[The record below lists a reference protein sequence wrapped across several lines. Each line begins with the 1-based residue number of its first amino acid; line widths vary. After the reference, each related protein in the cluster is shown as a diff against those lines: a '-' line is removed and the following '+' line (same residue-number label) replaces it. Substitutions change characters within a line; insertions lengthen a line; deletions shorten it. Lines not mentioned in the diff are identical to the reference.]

1 VTPVLQVALDFYN
14 TSRAMVVAEE
24 AAAGGAQWLEAGT
37 PLIKSEGLEVVR
49 QLRARFPGHTIIA
62 DMKTMDAGRAEVELA
77 SKAGADVVGVL
88 GAASDSTIQESVDG
102 AANYGCK
109 IVVDLIG
116 VADPVGRAREAEAM
130 GADYVSIHVAID
142 DQMRGVSPFEAL
154 REVAAAVDIPV
165 AVAGGI
171 HSENAAQAVKA
182 GASIVIV
189 GGSITK
195 APDAKA
201 ATEGILTAMRTGAV
215 VQTEHFKRATASDLL
230 NTLMAVS
237 TANLA
242 DAQHRSGEL
251 PHISPVVAGV
261 KMAGPAVT
269 VRTYHGDWAKPVE
282 AIDMAQPGEVIV
294 VEAGGLP
301 HVVWGELATH
311 SAAVRKLGGVVIDGG
326 IRDVAEI
333 RRIEFPAF
341 AKHIAPTA
349 WEPKGLGEI
358 NVPIKIGGTRIN
370 PGDWIV
376 GDDDGVVVVPA
387 KEAVEIANRAMS
399 VLETENRLRREIDAG
414 STLSELTEMVKWEK
428 R

>member
-1 VTPVLQVALDFYN
+1 
-14 TSRAMVVAEE
+14 MVVAEE

-77 SKAGADVVGVL
+77 SKAGADVVGPPA
-88 GAASDSTIQESVDG
+88 AASDSTIQESVDG

-215 VQTEHFKRATASDLL
+215 VQTEPY
-230 NTLMAVS
+230 
-237 TANLA
+237 
-242 DAQHRSGEL
+242 QG
-251 PHISPVVAGV
+251 
-261 KMAGPAVT
+261 
-269 VRTYHGDWAKPVE
+269 
-282 AIDMAQPGEVIV
+282 
-294 VEAGGLP
+294 
-301 HVVWGELATH
+301 
-311 SAAVRKLGGVVIDGG
+311 
-326 IRDVAEI
+326 
-333 RRIEFPAF
+333 
-341 AKHIAPTA
+341 
-349 WEPKGLGEI
+349 
-358 NVPIKIGGTRIN
+358 
-370 PGDWIV
+370 
-376 GDDDGVVVVPA
+376 
-387 KEAVEIANRAMS
+387 
-399 VLETENRLRREIDAG
+399 
-414 STLSELTEMVKWEK
+414 
-428 R
+428 

>member
-1 VTPVLQVALDFYN
+1 MDPVLQVALDFYN
-14 TSRAMVVAEE
+14 ASRAMVVAEE

-49 QLRARFPGHTIIA
+49 QLRARFPSHTIVA

-109 IVVDLIG
+109 IIVDLIG
-116 VADPVGRAREAEAM
+116 VSDPAARAREAEAM
-130 GADYVSIHVAID
+130 GADYVGMHVAID

-154 REVAAAVDIPV
+154 REVADTVDIPV

-171 HSENAAQAVKA
+171 HSENAAEAVAA

-201 ATEGILTAMRTGAV
+201 AAEGILTAMRTGAV
-215 VQTEHFKRATASDLL
+215 VETEHFKRATDSDLL
-230 NTLMAVS
+230 ETLLMVS

-251 PHISPVVAGV
+251 PHIAPVVPGV

-333 RRIEFPAF
+333 RRIEFPAY
-341 AKHIAPTA
+341 ARHIAPTA

-358 NVPIKIGGTRIN
+358 NVPITIGSTRIS

-376 GDDDGVVVVPA
+376 GDDDGVVVVLA

>member
-1 VTPVLQVALDFYN
+1 
-14 TSRAMVVAEE
+14 
-24 AAAGGAQWLEAGT
+24 
-37 PLIKSEGLEVVR
+37 
-49 QLRARFPGHTIIA
+49 
-62 DMKTMDAGRAEVELA
+62 
-77 SKAGADVVGVL
+77 
-88 GAASDSTIQESVDG
+88 
-102 AANYGCK
+102 
-109 IVVDLIG
+109 
-116 VADPVGRAREAEAM
+116 
-130 GADYVSIHVAID
+130 
-142 DQMRGVSPFEAL
+142 
-154 REVAAAVDIPV
+154 
-165 AVAGGI
+165 
-171 HSENAAQAVKA
+171 
-182 GASIVIV
+182 
-189 GGSITK
+189 
-195 APDAKA
+195 
-201 ATEGILTAMRTGAV
+201 MRTGAV
-215 VQTEHFKRATASDLL
+215 VATEHFKRATETDLL
-230 NTLMAVS
+230 DTLLKVS

-333 RRIEFPAF
+333 RRIEFPAY
-341 AKHIAPTA
+341 ARHIAPTA